1 MDGKTVTVSAP
12 GKLMLSGEWSVL
24 EGAPCIVL
32 AVSRKVY
39 ATAREAPK
47 TSITLH
53 DFNITTGAEIS
64 KAEVKFA
71 KDDPKLGFTKHAIG
85 TALQYLTGKKIKP
98 KNFTLETRSDISKAV
113 QGSQE
118 KLGFGSSAAATAAIL
133 GAVLKL
139 HGVGIE
145 TEQEK
150 DALFKLAII
159 AHYKAQGKIGSGF
172 DVAASVF
179 GGALVYTRFDAEWFA
194 KELGKKKIREVA
206 GEKWPGLSHRNIVL
220 PKGFGIAVGFTGKSA
235 STTELVKKMWKFRE
249 EKRAEYDKIIFW
261 LRECTEA
268 MIDAIEGKEPKEVMT
283 LVDENARILRVL
295 GQESGNELEIAE
307 HRKMAEIASR
317 HFASAKFS
325 GAGGGDCSVCVAF
338 DEAALEAVKKE
349 WAENGLMPVDVKV
362 SAEGVKAEK

>member
-1 MDGKTVTVSAP
+1 MCDMMAKTVTVSAP

-64 KAEVKFA
+64 KLEVKFA

-85 TALQYLTGKKIKP
+85 ATLKYLTGKKIEP

-139 HGVGIE
+139 NGVGIE

-179 GGALVYTRFDAEWFA
+179 GGALVYTRFDAE
-194 KELGKKKIREVA
+194 R
-206 GEKWPGLSHRNIVL
+206 L
-220 PKGFGIAVGFTGKSA
+220 PHG
-235 STTELVKKMWKFRE
+235 
-249 EKRAEYDKIIFW
+249 
-261 LRECTEA
+261 C
-268 MIDAIEGKEPKEVMT
+268 
-283 LVDENARILRVL
+283 
-295 GQESGNELEIAE
+295 
-307 HRKMAEIASR
+307 
-317 HFASAKFS
+317 
-325 GAGGGDCSVCVAF
+325 
-338 DEAALEAVKKE
+338 AA
-349 WAENGLMPVDVKV
+349 
-362 SAEGVKAEK
+362 